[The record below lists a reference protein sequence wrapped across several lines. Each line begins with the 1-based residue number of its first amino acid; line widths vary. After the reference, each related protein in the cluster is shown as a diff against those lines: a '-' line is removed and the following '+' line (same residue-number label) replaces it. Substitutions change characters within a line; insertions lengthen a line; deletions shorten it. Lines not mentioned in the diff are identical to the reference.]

1 MVRSVSYQWMSLP
14 EPKRPKSIP
23 SGPTREPLADPGSVM
38 TGGLKPRTGPAARR
52 SFASSVPAC
61 VPFGCGSCGSPLE
74 PRSTRVLIRCTS
86 MPCRRA
92 REPGAFAFHGFR
104 CRTTLILA
112 DYTDSFRIGLRTAGD
127 EWETG
132 PLLAGGGAAGP
143 RRPFARR
150 DACRLRGPAGRPAP
164 SSHGATLVWCVAVGL
179 ARTARA
185 RLRLWQHGRHT
196 VAAQSTP
203 GRHPVAARSAKAD
216 ADGRVAARHGQR
228 RPASNARSRRR
239 VWLGRRLPLCVCL
252 KRRLRPHRLDRVLLD
267 EGDELFHDAVEERQR
282 GFVHQAP
289 LLGVK
294 LVHGHVD
301 QYFVAAGTQHLG
313 LNARRRENL
322 PQVQLSPDRPQHAGG
337 GTHGQDGL
345 AHENPFA

>member
-112 DYTDSFRIGLRTAGD
+112 DYTDSFRIGLRTAGE

-132 PLLAGGGAAGP
+132 PLLAVGGAAGP

-150 DACRLRGPAGRPAP
+150 DACRLRRTARRPPP
-164 SSHGATLVWCVAVGL
+164 SSHGATPAAFVARRNVGLVRGGGIGPDCPGAVAALAARSSHGGRTVDARSSPGRRPVGHGGCRWPGYGTTRPAASGLQRSLSPAGL
-179 ARTARA
+179 ARQATSS
-185 RLRLWQHGRHT
+185 LRLFEATTTPAPAGPC
-196 VAAQSTP
+196 AP
-203 GRHPVAARSAKAD
+203 GR
-216 ADGRVAARHGQR
+216 R
-228 RPASNARSRRR
+228 R
-239 VWLGRRLPLCVCL
+239 
-252 KRRLRPHRLDRVLLD
+252 
-267 EGDELFHDAVEERQR
+267 
-282 GFVHQAP
+282 
-289 LLGVK
+289 
-294 LVHGHVD
+294 
-301 QYFVAAGTQHLG
+301 
-313 LNARRRENL
+313 
-322 PQVQLSPDRPQHAGG
+322 
-337 GTHGQDGL
+337 
-345 AHENPFA
+345 

>member
-1 MVRSVSYQWMSLP
+1 
-14 EPKRPKSIP
+14 
-23 SGPTREPLADPGSVM
+23 
-38 TGGLKPRTGPAARR
+38 
-52 SFASSVPAC
+52 SVPAC

-104 CRTTLILA
+104 CRTTPILA

-132 PLLAGGGAAGP
+132 PLLAVGGAAGP

-150 DACRLRGPAGRPAP
+150 DACRLRRTARRPPPSSHGATPAALVARRDARRLRRTARRPPP
-164 SSHGATLVWCVAVGL
+164 SSHGATLVLCVAVGL

-203 GRHPVAARSAKAD
+203 GRHPVAARSATAD
-216 ADGRVAARHGQR
+216 ADGRVTARHGQR

-239 VWLGRRLPLCVCL
+239 V
-252 KRRLRPHRLDRVLLD
+252 
-267 EGDELFHDAVEERQR
+267 
-282 GFVHQAP
+282 
-289 LLGVK
+289 
-294 LVHGHVD
+294 
-301 QYFVAAGTQHLG
+301 
-313 LNARRRENL
+313 
-322 PQVQLSPDRPQHAGG
+322 
-337 GTHGQDGL
+337 
-345 AHENPFA
+345 